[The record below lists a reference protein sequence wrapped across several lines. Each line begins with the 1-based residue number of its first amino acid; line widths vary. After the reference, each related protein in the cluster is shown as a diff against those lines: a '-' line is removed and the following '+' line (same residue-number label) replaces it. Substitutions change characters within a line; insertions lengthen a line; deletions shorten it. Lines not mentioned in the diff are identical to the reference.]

1 MRPLTPIVR
10 LIHGSRLYGTATPT
24 SDTDYKGVHI
34 PSGEAILLGR
44 PEDVITRDIRA
55 ADAAR
60 NGPGDVDDQSYSLAK
75 FLKMVSVGDTVA
87 TEMLFAPGSAIISR
101 SPVWEMLQTSRH
113 RLVNREC
120 RGFVRYCIQQ
130 AAKYSIKG
138 DRLAACEAAVTL
150 LETGLADQGPNVRL
164 GAIRPALEAFA
175 ADPAHF
181 AGFETV
187 PGQHGPIEHFVC
199 LDRKTPLTTRIF
211 DALSLYRRIHAD
223 YGKRAAAAMT
233 AGGIDWKAMSHAV
246 RVARQAEELL
256 STGHLTLPRPDAADL
271 IEIKLGQRPYE
282 AVQDELETIVE
293 RLPSLVERSRLP
305 EASEADWI
313 RAFILE
319 AHRGQVTGELA

>member
-1 MRPLTPIVR
+1 MLPLTPIVR
-10 LIHGSRLYGTATPT
+10 LVHGSRLYGTATPT
-24 SDTDYKGVHI
+24 SDTDYKGIHL
-34 PSGEAILLGR
+34 PSGEAILLGK
-44 PEDVITRDIRA
+44 PEDVITRDTRSP
-55 ADAAR
+55 DVLR
-60 NGPGDVDDQSYSLAK
+60 NGPDDVDDQSYSLAK

-87 TEMLFAPGSAIISR
+87 TEMLFAPDEAVLTS
-101 SPVWEMLQTSRH
+101 SPTWQALQANRH

-120 RGFVRYCIQQ
+120 RGFVRYCIAQ

-138 DRLAACEAAVTL
+138 ERLAACETVIAL
-150 LETGLADQGPNVRL
+150 LEAGLADHGQNARL
-164 GAIRPALEAFA
+164 VAMRPALAAFTANA
-175 ADPAHF
+175 ANF
-181 AGFETV
+181 ANFETV
-187 PGQHGPIEHFVC
+187 EGQHGPIEHFAC

-211 DALSLYRRIHAD
+211 DALALYRRIHTE
-223 YGKRAAAAMT
+223 YGRRANAAMT
-233 AGGIDWKAMSHAV
+233 AGGIDWKAMSHAL

-293 RLPSLVERSRLP
+293 RLPSLAERSRLP